1 LDLFGLKSFSGG
13 LGQILI
19 FVHANRG
26 HFVNQHPLTNS
37 VHERP
42 ESRVEKPG
50 EVSVSSAPNPGGCSE
65 VCSIDDAQGQLLTIG
80 AMARL
85 CDVTVRTLRYY
96 EEMDLIGP
104 VKRSTGKY
112 RLYGHR
118 TIKRVK
124 AILALQDLNYSL
136 EEIVVTLGPYS
147 KTMHFTKKDQIQA
160 TRHSLE
166 LQKVCIESKLEA
178 LLQLKEDINSRLHA
192 LDTLCSPCVQ
202 QTPEEYCQEDCSHR
216 DIHMN

>member
-1 LDLFGLKSFSGG
+1 M
-13 LGQILI
+13 
-19 FVHANRG
+19 
-26 HFVNQHPLTNS
+26 NQHPFVNS
-37 VHERP
+37 VPQRS
-42 ESRVEKPG
+42 ESRIENPG
-50 EVSVSSAPNPGGCSE
+50 EPSGNSTRENSACSE

-112 RLYGHR
+112 RLYSHR

-160 TRHSLE
+160 TRQSLE

-178 LLQLKEDINSRLHA
+178 LLQLKEDINTRLHT

-202 QTPEEYCQEDCSHR
+202 QTPEAYCQEDCSHR